1 MTPRPG
7 HSGRETSSST
17 LWDLGPFE
25 LLLQRKLGTADTFQV
40 RPVSRLIAASEE
52 DATLADQLLRLPRSQ
67 RLTSVEREPVY
78 RRESLARLFAMRC
91 EASLHLGACDAPAAE
106 LAVAVA
112 VALDIV
118 PGGSVERAAALAFW
132 LLGKTSLAARRWQE
146 AENAFEMMHSFVPAG
161 VSEERALALCGL
173 AQLRSDQGAW
183 DDAIM
188 LFGWAALLFARMQA
202 LESAAACRAQQADLL
217 VALGAPDK
225 ARDSLEQALQ
235 DLDCATAPSLAA
247 RLLLALGGCEAAGG
261 RLEAARTALRQARGL
276 YDLPAAPGEEVQRA
290 WLEGRVAAAAGETGV
305 ADRLL
310 DGVRRQLLTGGSL
323 QEAAR
328 VTLDQVLLRLRD
340 TSGDAGDSGDS
351 GDSGDA
357 GRAGDAAGPSAV
369 LVAELAAAFPLATEH
384 FAASLAELAAIPAA
398 ERARA
403 AGELH
408 QRLWQTAPEEQARPP
423 HLTPLRALA
432 DRLLRRI
439 DEHQDPLGAA
449 GGL

>member
-1 MTPRPG
+1 MMTPRPG
-7 HSGRETSSST
+7 HSDREAGSST

-25 LLLQRKLGTADTFQV
+25 LLLQRKLGTADSFQV

-67 RLTSVEREPVY
+67 RLACVEREPVY

-112 VALDIV
+112 VALDVV
-118 PGGSVERAAALAFW
+118 PGGSVERTAALAFW

-146 AENAFEMMHSFVPAG
+146 AENAFEMMHSFVPEG

-235 DLDCATAPSLAA
+235 DLDCATAPSFAA

-290 WLEGRVAAAAGETGV
+290 WLEGRVAAAAGESGV

-328 VTLDQVLLRLRD
+328 VTLDQVLLRLGNNPGAA
-340 TSGDAGDSGDS
+340 GDAGNPAS
-351 GDSGDA
+351 
-357 GRAGDAAGPSAV
+357 PSAV
-369 LVAELAAAFPLATEH
+369 LAAELAAAFPLATEH
-384 FAASLAELAAIPAA
+384 FAAALAELAAIPAE

-403 AGELH
+403 AGELR

-439 DEHQDPLGAA
+439 DEHQDPLGGARD
-449 GGL
+449 L